1 MKVGGVAWRLVW
13 GDICVRQRLKI
24 LLKVWSLLEDFDGGA
39 KTLPKDRS
47 TAQPWLS
54 HRLKFAAGKRA
65 SHHIAS
71 HDASPTLSGFYRL
84 FLFRMKKL
92 NKKTEFF
99 RAALFACRVT
109 NHTKPKTKTNRAW
122 TLGTSQKNISWQYYT
137 QLTWHWFN
145 TNENNNNRPS
155 KGLGPIE
162 ANLHKWGTH
171 SQANTHIGF
180 NCNSW

>member
-1 MKVGGVAWRLVW
+1 MGWKWVVWRLWRLVW

-92 NKKTEFF
+92 NKKNWIFSRCVVCLPSDEPYQ
-99 RAALFACRVT
+99 
-109 NHTKPKTKTNRAW
+109 TK
-122 TLGTSQKNISWQYYT
+122 
-137 QLTWHWFN
+137 
-145 TNENNNNRPS
+145 NENEPSLNSGNVPKKYLMAVLHAVDLALVQHQRKQQQSSVEGARPHWS
-155 KGLGPIE
+155 EP
-162 ANLHKWGTH
+162 T
-171 SQANTHIGF
+171 
-180 NCNSW
+180 